1 MVNWEQLESAGY
13 EVDSIFM
20 TISSIA
26 CSLDPCPSR
35 SVKAAQ
41 GVLSEWVLVV
51 VNSSFTE
58 RVVSLLIK
66 ESLVHPLLKKPSL
79 DPTMLDNF
87 HLVTNLSG
95 KVLEKTYKGPWMK
108 WIILI
113 LSSQDSDLDMGWKF
127 ITFG

>member
-1 MVNWEQLESAGY
+1 MQYAEKFAEQLLDELFGFAHNWRQTLLQALWTFLGRNRKQLVCAGY
-13 EVDSIFM
+13 EMDSIFM
-20 TISSIA
+20 AISSIA

-66 ESLVHPLLKKPSL
+66 ESSQEAITRPYHARQFS
-79 DPTMLDNF
+79 
-87 HLVTNLSG
+87 SG
-95 KVLEKTYKGPWMK
+95 N
-108 WIILI
+108 
-113 LSSQDSDLDMGWKF
+113 
-127 ITFG
+127 